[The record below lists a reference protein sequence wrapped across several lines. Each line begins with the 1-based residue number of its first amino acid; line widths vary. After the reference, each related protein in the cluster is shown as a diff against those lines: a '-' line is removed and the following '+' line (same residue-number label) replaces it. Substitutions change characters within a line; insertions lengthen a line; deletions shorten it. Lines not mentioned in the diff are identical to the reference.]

1 MFVENRVL
9 NGLYIKGLS
18 RVNLIKSISLKIMKL
33 RSRIPPKP
41 ATVLDSNSQ
50 VSLEYA
56 TSSISPLDP
65 GILPSE

>member
-1 MFVENRVL
+1 
-9 NGLYIKGLS
+9 
-18 RVNLIKSISLKIMKL
+18 MKL